1 MSTNDQVSGMGRYL
15 VVYVCILA
23 IAGLQFVVAY
33 HSASYSEMFV
43 RMLLLAMLEAALGI
57 LFFMHLWSENRA
69 LLLFVSIF
77 ILFVLAALQYSWPDA
92 FRIVGG
98 APYSSYH

>member
-1 MSTNDQVSGMGRYL
+1 M
-15 VVYVCILA
+15 CILA

-33 HSASYSEMFV
+33 HSASYQEMFV
-43 RMLLLAMLEAALGI
+43 RMFLLAMLEAALGV
-57 LFFMHLWSENRA
+57 LFFMHLWNERRS
-69 LLLFVSIF
+69 LIVFVSIF
-77 ILFVLAALQYSWPDA
+77 ILFVLATMQYSWPDA